1 MKPYMEHRQE
11 PRMIDQPL
19 MRQRIAAVLLAAVA
33 WLSPLT
39 ARAAT
44 PAPAHASDYVVVVSP
59 KNPLVSLQQQQ
70 VAAIFLGQVA
80 RFPDGGEAQ
89 TLDLPLG
96 SALRDSFYHKVAGK
110 SPAMMKAHWTR
121 MMFTGHG
128 QPPREL
134 ADSIAVRRMVAE
146 NPAMIGYIDRHALDA
161 SVKAV
166 QVLR

>member
-1 MKPYMEHRQE
+1 
-11 PRMIDQPL
+11 MIDQPL

-33 WLSPLT
+33 WLSPLA
-39 ARAAT
+39 ARAA
-44 PAPAHASDYVVVVSP
+44 APVTAHVSEYVLVVSP
-59 KNPLVSLQQQQ
+59 KNPLVSLQQEQ
-70 VAAIFLGQVA
+70 VAAIFLGQVS
-80 RFPDGGEAQ
+80 RFPDGADAQ

-96 SALRDSFYHKVAGK
+96 SVLRDAFYHKVAGK

-134 ADSIAVRRMVAE
+134 AGSIAVRRMVAD
-146 NPAMIGYIDRHALDA
+146 NPSMIGYIDRHTLDG

>member
-1 MKPYMEHRQE
+1 
-11 PRMIDQPL
+11 MIVQPL
-19 MRQRIAAVLLAAVA
+19 ARLRIAAVLLVAAAWLAPLAARAAVA
-33 WLSPLT
+33 LPGT
-39 ARAAT
+39 E
-44 PAPAHASDYVVVVSP
+44 YVLIVSP
-59 KNPLVSLQQQQ
+59 KNPLVSLQQEQ
-70 VAAIFLGQVA
+70 VTALFLGLAA

-96 SALRDSFYHKVAGK
+96 SALRDAFYHKVAGK

-134 ADSIAVRRMVAE
+134 AGSIAVRRMVAD

-166 QVLR
+166 QVVQAERR

>member
-1 MKPYMEHRQE
+1 
-11 PRMIDQPL
+11 MIDQPL

-33 WLSPLT
+33 WLSPLA
-39 ARAAT
+39 ARAGAQV
-44 PAPAHASDYVVVVSP
+44 ADFVLVVSL

-80 RFPDGGEAQ
+80 RFPDGAAAQ
-89 TLDLPLG
+89 ALDLPLG
-96 SALRDSFYHKVAGK
+96 SALRDAFYHKVAGK

-134 ADSIAVRRMVAE
+134 AGSIAVRRMVAD
-146 NPAMIGYIDRHALDA
+146 NPALIGYIDRHTLDA
-161 SVKAV
+161 SVRAV

>member
-1 MKPYMEHRQE
+1 MTPYMEHRQE

-33 WLSPLT
+33 WLSPLA
-39 ARAAT
+39 ARA
-44 PAPAHASDYVVVVSP
+44 SDFVLVVSP
-59 KNPLVSLQQQQ
+59 KNPLVSLQQEQ
-70 VAAIFLGQVA
+70 VAAIFLGQA
-80 RFPDGGEAQ
+80 SRFPDGGEVQA
-89 TLDLPLG
+89 LDLPLG
-96 SALRDSFYHKVAGK
+96 SALRDRFYHQVAGK

-134 ADSIAVRRMVAE
+134 AGSIAVRRTVAD
-146 NPAMIGYIDRHALDA
+146 NPTLIGYIDRQALDA

-166 QVLR
+166 QVVH

>member
-1 MKPYMEHRQE
+1 
-11 PRMIDQPL
+11 MIVQPL
-19 MRQRIAAVLLAAVA
+19 ARQRIAAVLLAAAA
-33 WLSPLT
+33 WLAPLT
-39 ARAAT
+39 ARAAV
-44 PAPAHASDYVVVVSP
+44 APPGTEYVLVVSP
-59 KNPLVSLQQQQ
+59 KNPLVSLQQGQ
-70 VAAIFLGQVA
+70 VAALFLGLAA

-96 SALRDSFYHKVAGK
+96 SALRDAFYHKVAGK

-134 ADSIAVRRMVAE
+134 AGSIAVRRMVAD

-166 QVLR
+166 QVVQAERR